1 MKNLW
6 LSLALLS
13 AASCDRSPNSAP
25 PPKIE
30 SVNDIPTPTN
40 VGPPVQAMS
49 YDDGYKAGDLAGE
62 AAVKSQRARAPKHR
76 PAQPSGEE
84 IDVLALETAGQDT
97 TRGQKWQRGFAAGFK
112 DGFVRAAEGKR

>member
-1 MKNLW
+1 MAGAHALRLAERRMAASRRHAMKHLW

-13 AASCDRSPNSAP
+13 AVSCDRSPNSAA

-76 PAQPSGEE
+76 PEQP
-84 IDVLALETAGQDT
+84 
-97 TRGQKWQRGFAAGFK
+97 
-112 DGFVRAAEGKR
+112 

>member
-1 MKNLW
+1 MAASRRPAMKNLW

-13 AASCDRSPNSAP
+13 AVSCERSPRPSP

-49 YDDGYKAGDLAGE
+49 YDDGYKSGDLAGE
-62 AAVKSQRARAPKHR
+62 TAVKHQRARAPKHR
-76 PAQPSGEE
+76 PDQPSAEE
-84 IDVLALETAGQDT
+84 IDVLALE
-97 TRGQKWQRGFAAGFK
+97 
-112 DGFVRAAEGKR
+112 